1 MNVSRETSATS
12 FVDMFHVE
20 QERVTA
26 LLRRSKSIGR
36 ATIPPPFCATFVIS
50 LSRYAALLER
60 PELRRTI
67 IASVIGRLP
76 IGILGLAILLA
87 TQAASGSFGH
97 AGAVAACYLAGL
109 AAMAPVLGRII
120 DRTGPSIILLACAA
134 LFPAALVALV
144 LALHLG
150 APAWT
155 AFPLA
160 ALAGASFPPITVCLR
175 TFLRRRLADEA
186 QLATAYSLESVLIE
200 VIFIIGPMLVALFV
214 AYLSA
219 SGAVLFAA
227 ACGFTGTLLFRRS
240 PVLAHWHIERR
251 HAGTLFGP
259 LAVRG
264 FVPLLAV
271 ILAYS
276 GAFGLLEIGVTAF
289 AAEAGVPALAGL
301 ILGLMSVGSAFG
313 GLAYGSRNWHLR
325 LPEQFAL
332 MLLLMGAGIAALS
345 LITNAALFVVLGVVA
360 GIVMAPALIIQ
371 SMLVAKTAPP
381 QYATEAFTWSTSC
394 LLTGVGLGLGAGGWI
409 LEHANSAAVFGAAG
423 AVSLGAAALAYTS
436 LRKP

>member
-1 MNVSRETSATS
+1 MRQSGP
-12 FVDMFHVE
+12 F
-20 QERVTA
+20 
-26 LLRRSKSIGR
+26 R
-36 ATIPPPFCATFVIS
+36 ASPVIS
-50 LSRYAALLER
+50 LARYATLLEQA
-60 PELRRTI
+60 ELRRTI

-109 AAMAPVLGRII
+109 AAMAPVLGRVI
-120 DRTGPSIILLACAA
+120 DRTGPSRILLACAV
-134 LFPAALVALV
+134 LFPATLLTLVA
-144 LALHLG
+144 ALYYG

-155 AFPLA
+155 AFVLS

-175 TFLRRRLADEA
+175 TFLRQRLAEEA

-200 VIFIIGPMLVALFV
+200 IIFIVGPMLVALFV

-219 SGAVLFAA
+219 GAAVLFAA
-227 ACGFTGTLLFRRS
+227 ACGFAGTLLFRRS
-240 PVLAHWHIERR
+240 PVLAHWRIEQR
-251 HAGTLFGP
+251 HAASLVGP
-259 LAVRG
+259 LSVRG

-289 AAEAGVPALAGL
+289 AAEAGKPALAGL

-313 GLAYGSRNWHLR
+313 GLAYGSRNWR
-325 LPEQFAL
+325 LQLPQQFSL
-332 MLLLMGAGIAALS
+332 MLLLMGLGIAALS
-345 LITNAALFVVLGVVA
+345 LIGNAIVFVVLGVVA
-360 GIVMAPALIIQ
+360 GVVMAPALIIQ
-371 SMLVAKTAPP
+371 SMLVAKIAPP

-394 LLTGVGLGLGAGGWI
+394 LLTGVGLGLAAGGLL
-409 LEHANSAAVFGAAG
+409 LEGADPAAVFGTAG
-423 AVSLGAAALAYTS
+423 AVSTAAAVLAYTT
-436 LRKP
+436 LRRA